1 MAVSEI
7 ANRARGRYAP
17 KSCEVCKFLSDQQ
30 AKINQIGDVVA
41 VCLSGTSIHAGKYR
55 KEGDSCH
62 NFARGPSIDL
72 PDVKRSA

>member
-41 VCLSGTSIHAGKYR
+41 VCLSEASIHAGKYR

-62 NFARGPSIDL
+62 DFVRGPSIDL